1 MGFLTSVPESS
12 PIFQSFHIKWKNWLQ
27 KVTGVTILSFLHV
40 SDTGKHYDDSL
51 YHLKPFSQ
59 NMKWHGLLM
68 YANINA
74 AHRVMTSSR
83 MKKPRCVYIFNV
95 IFGARLCCFHLR
107 GEKAGNWRK
116 NWVERDLWMSDWA
129 EDPNPS
135 PGWAGFEVRSG
146 CQGCVLWFQVS
157 PGTKILPT
165 RLSLPFAAF
174 DHPHCEGFSSVQP
187 NKFLRISLS
196 ASCVRCLSALCCALP
211 RSLWLHLPCNHPQVV
226 EYSSYI
232 FPSLLQGGWTNTDFS
247 FLLQHC

>member
-1 MGFLTSVPESS
+1 
-12 PIFQSFHIKWKNWLQ
+12 
-27 KVTGVTILSFLHV
+27 
-40 SDTGKHYDDSL
+40 
-51 YHLKPFSQ
+51 
-59 NMKWHGLLM
+59 M

-116 NWVERDLWMSDWA
+116 NWVERVLWMPDWA

-135 PGWAGFEVRSG
+135 PGWASFEVRSG

-165 RLSLPFAAF
+165 SLSLPFAAF
-174 DHPHCEGFSSVQP
+174 DHPHWR
-187 NKFLRISLS
+187 RIFFRTTKQISQ
-196 ASCVRCLSALCCALP
+196 
-211 RSLWLHLPCNHPQVV
+211 N
-226 EYSSYI
+226 
-232 FPSLLQGGWTNTDFS
+232 FS
-247 FLLQHC
+247 FCLLCPLPLRPLLCASKKPLAPSPL